1 MAVKVMNCLSRF
13 FLLDSFYYLINDKE
27 VKRKEI
33 SSAFM
38 EGFSLAA
45 KSWELEHI
53 MINLLLVCL
62 LHMDT
67 NVRRIT

>member
-1 MAVKVMNCLSRF
+1 MNCLSRF
-13 FLLDSFYYLINDKE
+13 FLPDSSYYLINDKE
-27 VKRKEI
+27 VKGKI
-33 SSAFM
+33 SSVFI

-45 KSWELEHI
+45 KSWKLGHT

-67 NVRRIT
+67 NVRHIT

>member
-1 MAVKVMNCLSRF
+1 MNYLSRF
-13 FLLDSFYYLINDKE
+13 FLFYSFYYLINDKE

-45 KSWELEHI
+45 KIWELELL
-53 MINLLLVCL
+53 MINLLLVCP

-67 NVRRIT
+67 NVRHIT